1 MTGMEMLNFANR
13 KIKISCH
20 LFYDNTKHERGK
32 KMALSYAVMV
42 AKTVNIFENNLVI
55 CIRV

>member
-1 MTGMEMLNFANR
+1 MEMLNFANR